1 MKRTSLILLAL
12 SIFAFSCKK
21 DDAPKVCATTIA
33 DIAGSYKIT
42 KVMATI
48 SGFGTT
54 DITATA
60 LPDACRQ
67 SGVYQL
73 NADRTLIYS
82 ENASCSS
89 SGSGSW
95 NLSADSS
102 ITISHNGGGLDFDGK
117 VKSFNCT
124 NLVINEET
132 GGGNSVEYTITKQ

>member
-12 SIFAFSCKK
+12 AIFVISCKK
-21 DDAPKVCATTIA
+21 DDAPKVCASTVA
-33 DIAGSYKIT
+33 EIAGSYKIT

-48 SGFGTT
+48 SGVGTT
-54 DITATA
+54 DITSTA
-60 LPDACRQ
+60 LSNACRQ

-95 NLSADSS
+95 NVSADSS
-102 ITISHNGGGLDFDGK
+102 ITVSHNGGGLDFEGK

-124 NLVINEET
+124 NLVINEDS
-132 GGGNSVEYTITKQ
+132 GGGNSVEYTITRQ